1 MNLNALRSLLIA
13 QGFRPD
19 AYVLGDTV
27 NPSET
32 YVLEPRDGGWVTFY
46 AERGLET
53 SIKAFPTLD
62 EAAQE
67 LLGVLS
73 ADPTTRRS

>member
-1 MNLNALRSLLIA
+1 MDLQALRSLLID
-13 QGFRPD
+13 QGIRHD

-27 NPSET
+27 NPSEA
-32 YVLEPRDGGWVTFY
+32 YVLQARGSEWVTFY

-53 SIKAFPTLD
+53 SLRAFVTLD

-67 LLGVLS
+67 LLRALS
-73 ADPTTRRS
+73 SDPTTRKT